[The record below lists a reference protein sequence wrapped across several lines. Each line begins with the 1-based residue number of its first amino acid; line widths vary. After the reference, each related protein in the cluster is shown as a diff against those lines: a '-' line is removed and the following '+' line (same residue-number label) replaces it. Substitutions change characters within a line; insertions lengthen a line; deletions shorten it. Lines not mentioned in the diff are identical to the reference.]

1 MSIFGDMM
9 DRIRSNAARKEAA
22 KDQPTG
28 IDEVRP
34 SAAANAA
41 KAAAARPNPA
51 PATAPVAASSFDV
64 GASLEAMAKGTSE
77 KLNWRTSI
85 VDLMKLLKID
95 SDITNRR
102 ALAHE
107 LGYTGD
113 LNDSATMNTWL
124 HKAVMQKLAENGGK
138 VPANIAD

>member
-1 MSIFGDMM
+1 MSIFGNIM
-9 DRIRSNAARKEAA
+9 DRIRGKAARAEAA
-22 KDQPTG
+22 ASQPTG

-34 SAAANAA
+34 AGATAA
-41 KAAAARPNPA
+41 A
-51 PATAPVAASSFDV
+51 PATPATSPISSFDV
-64 GASLEAMAKGTSE
+64 ESRMNELAKASSQ

-85 VDLMKLLKID
+85 VDLMKLLDID

-124 HKAVMQKLAENGGK
+124 HKAVMQKLAENGGL
-138 VPANIAD
+138 VPANLSD

>member
-1 MSIFGDMM
+1 MGIFGDMM
-9 DRIRSNAARKEAA
+9 DKIRANAARKDAA
-22 KDQPTG
+22 KSQPTG

-34 SAAANAA
+34 SAVANAA
-41 KAAAARPNPA
+41 KAAAATPA
-51 PATAPVAASSFDV
+51 APVSGSASFDV
-64 GASLEAMAKGTSE
+64 GASLEAMSAGSKE

-124 HKAVMQKLAENGGK
+124 HKAVMQKLAENGGT
-138 VPANIAD
+138 VPANLAD

>member
-9 DRIRSNAARKEAA
+9 DRIRSNSARKDAA
-22 KDQPTG
+22 KNQPTG

-34 SAAANAA
+34 SAAADAA
-41 KAAAARPNPA
+41 KAAAPA
-51 PATAPVAASSFDV
+51 ASSSSFDV
-64 GASLEAMAKGTSE
+64 GASLEAMAKGSSE
-77 KLNWRTSI
+77 KLDWRTSI

-124 HKAVMQKLAENGGK
+124 HEAVMQKLAENGGV

>member
-1 MSIFGDMM
+1 MGIFGDMM
-9 DRIRSNAARKEAA
+9 DKIRSNAARKDAA

-41 KAAAARPNPA
+41 KAAGTSGAPLGGSPAAMS
-51 PATAPVAASSFDV
+51 TFDV
-64 GASLEAMAKGTSE
+64 GASLESMAKGSSE

-102 ALAHE
+102 ALANE